1 MISYIIKRL
10 LTVTPILLGV
20 TVMVFFLTTLI
31 PGDVVDIMLD
41 IEFEPEVA
49 ARLRQ
54 TIGLD
59 QPFAVRY
66 WNWVSR
72 LVQGDF
78 GLSIY

>member
-41 IEFEPEVA
+41 IEFESEVA
-49 ARLRQ
+49 ARLR
-54 TIGLD
+54 
-59 QPFAVRY
+59 
-66 WNWVSR
+66 
-72 LVQGDF
+72 
-78 GLSIY
+78 